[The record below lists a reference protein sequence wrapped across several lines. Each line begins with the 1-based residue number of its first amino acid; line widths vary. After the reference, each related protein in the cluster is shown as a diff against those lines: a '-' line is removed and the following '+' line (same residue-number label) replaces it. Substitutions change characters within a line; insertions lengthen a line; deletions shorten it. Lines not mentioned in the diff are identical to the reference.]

1 MRPPARSGGSAGLR
15 RRAGLVQLLCASAGL
30 VLGLLLPRITFDSTE
45 DSRDETFGA
54 TLSSRTWP
62 VCSTRGAAQARVR
75 CTPRFAAA
83 PVLPARGSAPGT
95 YTGAR
100 SGAGRPTTGVLVI
113 GSDPPR

>member
-45 DSRDETFGA
+45 DSRAETFGA

-83 PVLPARGSAPGT
+83 GSQLAHGVEM
-95 YTGAR
+95 ALFR
-100 SGAGRPTTGVLVI
+100 DLAGGNILHI
-113 GSDPPR
+113 GSFVIIR